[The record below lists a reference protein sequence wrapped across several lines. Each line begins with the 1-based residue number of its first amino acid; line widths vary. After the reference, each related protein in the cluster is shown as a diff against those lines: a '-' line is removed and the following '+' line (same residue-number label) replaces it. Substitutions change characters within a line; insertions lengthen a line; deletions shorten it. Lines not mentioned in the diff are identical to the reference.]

1 MRERQS
7 RPFPD
12 HFSAVSAGYARSRPR
27 YPDALFEWLA
37 TLARHHRLAWD
48 AGTGNGQ
55 AATGLAAHF
64 AAVIATDASAA
75 QVARAEAHPAV
86 TYRVGLA
93 EQSGLPDASVD
104 LVTAAQA
111 AHWFDLDA
119 FHAEVHRVL
128 APGGAVA
135 LWSYALPRLDDP
147 EPNAELAAFAEQM
160 APWWP
165 PERRLVE
172 TGYATMPFPF
182 DEVRAPAFDV
192 TAEWNLDQL
201 LTYLRTWSSVT
212 RAIAETG
219 ADPVAAA
226 GRRLARFWGAEGLAR
241 QVRWPV
247 SVRAGWRLQRT
258 ASRRRTE

>member
-1 MRERQS
+1 MSERPP
-7 RPFPD
+7 RPFSD
-12 HFSAVSAGYARSRPR
+12 HFSAVAAGYAESRPR

-37 TLARHHRLAWD
+37 TLVRRRRSAWD

-55 AATGLAAHF
+55 AATGLAGHF
-64 AAVIATDASAA
+64 ASVIATDASVA
-75 QVARAEAHPAV
+75 QLARAEPHPAV
-86 TYRVGLA
+86 TYRVGRA
-93 EQSGLPDASVD
+93 EESGLPDGSVD

-111 AHWFDLDA
+111 AHWFDLEA

-147 EPNAELAAFAEQM
+147 LADAELVAFAEQM

-165 PERRLVE
+165 AERRLVE
-172 TGYATMPFPF
+172 TGYRTMPFPF
-182 DEVRAPAFDV
+182 DEARAPAFEV
-192 TAEWNLDQL
+192 TAEWTLPQL
-201 LTYLRTWSSVT
+201 LGYLSTWSSVT
-212 RAIAETG
+212 RATNETG
-219 ADPVAAA
+219 ADPIAAA
-226 GRRLARFWGAEGLAR
+226 GLRLARVWGADGPAR

-247 SVRAGWRLQRT
+247 SMRAGWPLQRM